1 MSEDEQEPSSSG
13 QGVAD
18 GHLHSWQLAIV
29 VGALCLGVLLY
40 GLDANIIG
48 TAVPRI
54 TTEFKSLPDVAWY
67 GAAYLVTVTAFQ
79 PFFGNMYRFF
89 NTKIVYLVSIF
100 IFEVG
105 SILCASA
112 PKSSVLIFGRAIL
125 GVGASGLLQGALAI
139 IGYIVPLEKV
149 PLFQGIVTSAVGI
162 SIFIGPI
169 IGGALT
175 EYATWRINVPAGA
188 VTILII
194 FFFVPFAKNFNKATR
209 ELPLREKLRR
219 IDAVGTVLFLGLV
232 TSLLLALTWGGQQ
245 YAWRD
250 SKIIGLFIGFGLI
263 LIVFCFW
270 DWRRGELA
278 LIPLRVLRKR
288 SICMGALVLFA
299 YGIVLYVYGY
309 YLPIFFQSVQGVTT
323 SQSGVRYIAMVVPQI
338 VSLVV
343 AGAVV
348 SIWGYYVPYMV
359 AGAIVAAVGSGL
371 LTTIGLDTP
380 TVKWAAYLA
389 VTGIGVGM
397 ASQLPYTALQ
407 VVLDPEDYENG
418 QLLTTS
424 TLFSALGLAIGQN
437 LLLTGIVR
445 AVPEY
450 TTAITPAQVLAA
462 GANGLTQLA
471 SSPMVLEALRRA
483 YAQATRDVF
492 ILALAAAALTFPPTC
507 AMEWLNITKESKNRA
522 QNRAADEIEPSPSN
536 PAAVNHFSST
546 QGARY
551 PRTTYAYDGNTRRLE
566 THPGL
571 TASWLCSVILH
582 PTSLLATLPTYR
594 KIPSVSCGLAS

>member
-175 EYATWRINVPAGA
+175 EYATWRWCFWINVPAGA

-270 DWRRGELA
+270 NWKRGELA

-323 SQSGVRYIAMVVPQI
+323 TQSGVRYIAMVVPQI

-343 AGAVV
+343 VGAVV

-407 VVLDPEDYENG
+407 VVLDPEDVAIGNAIAVFSS
-418 QLLTTS
+418 QLGG
-424 TLFSALGLAIGQN
+424 ALGLAIGQN

-450 TTAITPAQVLAA
+450 TTAVTPAQVLTA

-471 SSPMVLEALRRA
+471 SSPIVLEALRRA

-522 QNRAADEIEPSPSN
+522 QNRAADEIEPSGGGQ
-536 PAAVNHFSST
+536 AVKIE
-546 QGARY
+546 AE
-551 PRTTYAYDGNTRRLE
+551 TTM
-566 THPGL
+566 HPEEGD
-571 TASWLCSVILH
+571 AHESEI
-582 PTSLLATLPTYR
+582 AE
-594 KIPSVSCGLAS
+594 KGGE